1 MSYVKGLDYK
11 KRRPHITRL
20 SPAEAI
26 AKANSIAE
34 AADKRIAY
42 WKGQADHF
50 AAIAAELEAG
60 NRAIAAERD
69 ELAARGRALEADIE
83 RLRRRLKP
91 KAKTRRG
98 DFEG

>member
-26 AKANSIAE
+26 VKANSIAE
-34 AADKRIAY
+34 EADKRIAY

-50 AAIAAELEAG
+50 AGIADELATA
-60 NRAIAAERD
+60 NRALTSERD
-69 ELAARGRALEADIE
+69 ELAARVAALEAENE
-83 RLRRRLKP
+83 RLRRKLKP
-91 KAKTRRG
+91 KAQTRRE